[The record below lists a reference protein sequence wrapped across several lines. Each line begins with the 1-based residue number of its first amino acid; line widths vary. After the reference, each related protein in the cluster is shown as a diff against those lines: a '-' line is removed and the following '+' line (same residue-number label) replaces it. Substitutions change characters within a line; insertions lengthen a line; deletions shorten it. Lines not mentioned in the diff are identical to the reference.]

1 MIKTMSEDK
10 KKKKLRG
17 FASIVSKQI
26 EPLQE
31 NQKFKEKYKDTEA
44 KILINAKDGKYAA
57 LLVIDKGTIQVEG
70 YKNNPKKNIKKKA
83 LGWNGLIQAKTSLFL
98 ELLGGEDISLGKIIR
113 KVLTGRLKIRG
124 LKSVLLLLQL
134 FEL

>member
-1 MIKTMSEDK
+1 MSTE

-26 EPLQE
+26 EPLNE
-31 NQKFKEKYKDTEA
+31 NEKFKERFKNTKV

-57 LLVIDKGTIQVEG
+57 LLVIDNGTIHVEG
-70 YKNNPKKNIKKKA
+70 YKNNPKENIKKKV
-83 LGWNGLIQAKTSLFL
+83 LRWNGLIQAKTNLFL
-98 ELLGGEDISLGKIIR
+98 ELLGGENVSLWKVIG

>member
-1 MIKTMSEDK
+1 MSED

-31 NQKFKEKYKDTEA
+31 NQKFKEKFKDTET

-57 LLVIDKGTIQVEG
+57 LLVIDKGTIHVEG
-70 YKNNPKKNIKKKA
+70 YKNNPKKNIKKKV

-98 ELLGGEDISLGKIIR
+98 ELLGGEDVSLGKIIG

-124 LKSVLLLLQL
+124 LKSVLLVLQL